1 MAQRRMFSPT
11 ITESD
16 AFLDMPLSTQALYF
30 HLGMY
35 ADDDG
40 FVNPG
45 KIMRMLGATGDDLKI
60 LGVKRFIL
68 LFPNGVVV
76 IKHWK
81 INNLVR
87 KDWYRHTQYLE
98 ERSTLNVKE
107 NGSYTDDSSQ
117 GVPFLA
123 PANENSLTSRQ
134 RRIGKDSVGNNKGK
148 KNYGELK
155 NVFLSDEE
163 IQQLNER
170 FGAITTNKLIFDLST
185 YIASKGRKYKSH
197 YATLLGWAKNNGTVE
212 VSRTATPAAQEENL
226 SPEQKNKNAEMRK
239 KIRLSIKT
247 KKFITWLQ

>member
-45 KIMRMLGATGDDLKI
+45 KIMRMLGATSDDLKI

-87 KDWYRHTQYLE
+87 KDWYRQTQYLE

-117 GVPFLA
+117 GVPFL
-123 PANENSLTSRQ
+123 PHANENSLTSRQ
-134 RRIGKDSVGNNKGK
+134 RRLRKDSLGNNKEK
-148 KNYGELK
+148 KKFGELK

-163 IQQLNER
+163 MEKLTER
-170 FGAITTNKLIFDLST
+170 FGINTTNKLIFDLST
-185 YIASKGRKYKSH
+185 YIASKGRKYRSH
-197 YATLLGWAKNNGTVE
+197 YATLLQWAKKNGIVE
-212 VSRTATPAAQEENL
+212 VSRAIAPVPPKNL
-226 SPEQKNKNAEMRK
+226 PRNRK
-239 KIRLSIKT
+239 RKMQRCERKSDCH
-247 KKFITWLQ
+247 

>member
-45 KIMRMLGATGDDLKI
+45 KIMRMLGANADDLKV

-87 KDWYRHTQYLE
+87 KDWYRQTQYLE
-98 ERSTLNVKE
+98 ERSTLHVKE
-107 NGSYTDDSSQ
+107 NGSYTDDLSQ
-117 GVPFLA
+117 GVPFLP
-123 PANENSLTSRQ
+123 PANKNSLTSRQ
-134 RRIGKDSVGNNKGK
+134 RRIGKDSVGNNIGK

-155 NVFLSDEE
+155 NVHLLDEE
-163 IQQLNER
+163 IETLHKR
-170 FGAITTNKLIFDLST
+170 FGINATDKLIFDLST
-185 YIASKGRKYKSH
+185 YIASKGKTYKCH
-197 YATLLGWAKNNGTVE
+197 YATMLRWAKKNGIVE
-212 VSRTATPAAQEENL
+212 VRRTTTSTTQEEL
-226 SPEQKNKNAEMRK
+226 TPEQKKKNAEIRK
-239 KIRLSIKT
+239 QISLSLKT
-247 KKFITWLQ
+247 KSFRKWLH

>member
-1 MAQRRMFSPT
+1 MFSPT

-16 AFLDMPLSTQALYF
+16 SFLDMPLSTQALYF

-45 KIMRMLGATGDDLKI
+45 KIMRMLGANSDDLKI

-87 KDWYRHTQYLE
+87 KDWYRQTQYLE
-98 ERSTLNVKE
+98 ERSTLHVKE

-117 GVPFLA
+117 GVPFL
-123 PANENSLTSRQ
+123 PPSKESSLTNRQ
-134 RRIGKDSVGNNKGK
+134 RRISKDSLGNNKGK

-163 IQQLNER
+163 LKKLNER
-170 FGAITTNKLIFDLST
+170 FGVNATNKLIFDLST
-185 YIASKGRKYKSH
+185 YIASNGRKYKNH
-197 YATLLGWAKNNGTVE
+197 FATLLRWAKNNEVVE
-212 VSRTATPAAQEENL
+212 VSRAAAAAPQEEL
-226 SPEQKNKNAEMRK
+226 TPEQKKKNAEMRK
-239 KIRLSIKT
+239 KIRLSLRT
-247 KKFITWLQ
+247 KKFRTWLQ

>member
-1 MAQRRMFSPT
+1 MFSPT

-16 AFLDMPLSTQALYF
+16 SFLDMPLSTQALYF

-45 KIMRMLGATGDDLKI
+45 KIMRMLGANSDDLKI

-87 KDWYRHTQYLE
+87 KDWYRQTQYLE
-98 ERSTLNVKE
+98 ERSTLHVKE

-117 GVPFLA
+117 GVPFL
-123 PANENSLTSRQ
+123 PPSKESSLTNRQ
-134 RRIGKDSVGNNKGK
+134 RRISKDSLGNNKGK

-155 NVFLSDEE
+155 NVLLSDEE
-163 IQQLNER
+163 IKKLNDR
-170 FGAITTNKLIFDLST
+170 FGVNATNKLIFDLST
-185 YIASKGRKYKSH
+185 YIASNGRKYKSH
-197 YATLLGWAKNNGTVE
+197 FATLLRWAKNNEVVE
-212 VSRTATPAAQEENL
+212 VSRAVAIAPKEEL
-226 SPEQKNKNAEMRK
+226 TPEQKKKNAEMRK
-239 KIRLSIKT
+239 KIRLSLRT
-247 KKFITWLQ
+247 KKFRTWLQ

>member
-45 KIMRMLGATGDDLKI
+45 KIMRMLGATSDDLKI

-87 KDWYRHTQYLE
+87 KDWYRQTQYLE

-117 GVPFLA
+117 GVPFL
-123 PANENSLTSRQ
+123 PHANENSLTSRQ
-134 RRIGKDSVGNNKGK
+134 RRLRKDSLGNNKEK
-148 KNYGELK
+148 KKFGELK

-163 IQQLNER
+163 MEKLTER
-170 FGAITTNKLIFDLST
+170 FGINTTNKLIFDLST
-185 YIASKGRKYKSH
+185 YIASKGRKYRSH
-197 YATLLGWAKNNGTVE
+197 YATLLQWAKKNGIVE
-212 VSRTATPAAQEENL
+212 VSRAITPAPQEEL
-226 SPEQKNKNAEMRK
+226 TPEQKKKNSEMRK
-239 KIRLSIKT
+239 KIGLSLKT
-247 KKFITWLQ
+247 KKFRTWFQ

>member
-16 AFLDMPLSTQALYF
+16 SFLDMPLSTQALYF

-45 KIMRMLGATGDDLKI
+45 KIMRMLGANSDDLKI

-87 KDWYRHTQYLE
+87 KDWYRQTQYLE
-98 ERSTLNVKE
+98 ERSTLHVKE

-117 GVPFLA
+117 GVPFL
-123 PANENSLTSRQ
+123 PPSKESSLTNRQ
-134 RRIGKDSVGNNKGK
+134 RRISKDSLGNNKGK

-155 NVFLSDEE
+155 NVLLSDEE
-163 IQQLNER
+163 IKKLNDR
-170 FGAITTNKLIFDLST
+170 FGVNATNKLIFDLST
-185 YIASKGRKYKSH
+185 YIASKGKEYKSH
-197 YATLLGWAKNNGTVE
+197 YATMLRWAKNNGVVE
-212 VSRTATPAAQEENL
+212 VRRATTSTPQEEL
-226 SPEQKNKNAEMRK
+226 TPEQKKKNAEMRK
-239 KIRLSIKT
+239 KISLSLKT
-247 KKFITWLQ
+247 KKFTKWLH

>member
-45 KIMRMLGATGDDLKI
+45 KIMRMLGANSDDLKI

-87 KDWYRHTQYLE
+87 RDWYRQTQYLE
-98 ERSTLNVKE
+98 ERSTLHVKE
-107 NGSYTDDSSQ
+107 NGSYTDDPKQ
-117 GVPFLA
+117 GIPILPSV
-123 PANENSLTSRQ
+123 NKNSLTSRQ
-134 RRIGKDSVGNNKGK
+134 HRIGKDSSGNNKGK
-148 KNYGELK
+148 KKYGELK
-155 NVFLSDEE
+155 NVFLLDEE
-163 IQQLNER
+163 FERLSKR
-170 FGAITTNKLIFDLST
+170 FGINATNKLIFDLST
-185 YIASKGRKYKSH
+185 YIASKGKEYKNH
-197 YATLLGWAKNNGTVE
+197 YATMLRWAKNSGIVE
-212 VSRTATPAAQEENL
+212 VRRSTTSTPQEEL
-226 SPEQKNKNAEMRK
+226 TPEQKNKNAEMRK
-239 KIRLSIKT
+239 KISLSLRT
-247 KKFITWLQ
+247 KRFTKWLH